1 MVTADGY
8 KLILYPAIKKV
19 LLFDLRNDPNEVTD
33 LSTRSKHAARVKR
46 LFARLLELQKQ
57 TGDTLDLKRVY
68 PDLI

>member
-1 MVTADGY
+1 
-8 KLILYPAIKKV
+8 
-19 LLFDLRNDPNEVTD
+19 LRNDPNEMTD